1 MELSKIRVAIDGP
14 GGAGKSTVAEL
25 LIRWG
30 IPSLDTDAIYHE
42 LLLPPSSCLD
52 ELVTAFGTG
61 ILTSDGHLNRPAL
74 ASLVFDPRH
83 AERLDTLNRITH
95 YYILEQVRIRCDAY
109 EAQNVPAVL
118 IDAPVL
124 FESGFD
130 KECDRTLAV
139 LAAPSVRLSRI
150 MERDGLSHEASVT
163 RMKAQPSDDFY
174 IQRADTVV
182 YNNGDV
188 SPEVLASHIQ
198 NQLLIWGV
206 SI

>member
-1 MELSKIRVAIDGP
+1 MMKIGLTGP
-14 GGAGKSTVAEL
+14 SGAGKSTVAEL

-139 LAAPSVRLSRI
+139 LAAPEVRLSRI
-150 MERDGLSHEASVT
+150 MDRDGLSHDAAT
-163 RMKAQPSDDFY
+163 KRMEAQPTDDFY
-174 IQRADTVV
+174 TTRADAVV

-188 SPEVLASHIQ
+188 TPEVAATHIR
-198 NQLLIWGV
+198 NQLLAWGV
-206 SI
+206 TI